1 MLHGSTG
8 LVEMDYNVL
17 QLNTYSSP
25 ILCSGTPPFTS
36 EDPSPG
42 ALMLD
47 VPQPWEVCSTLLTQ
61 AVYVISEAW
70 GISKSVSPLPSWVFP
85 GD

>member
-1 MLHGSTG
+1 MYCNLTHTQAPFSAQG
-8 LVEMDYNVL
+8 
-17 QLNTYSSP
+17 P
-25 ILCSGTPPFTS
+25 PPFTS